1 MPCQGSQRRAWLR
14 LVPEPERVLP
24 VPVAALRDGRT
35 EPAPESVR
43 RERERLEA
51 VILHGSAREWLR
63 CLSDAASL
71 AQRPVPAELRPAAL
85 TVAEV
90 VRDHHR
96 LLQGLSPWL
105 SRRTRRER
113 LALEQRVRVLRA
125 ELDAA

>member
-1 MPCQGSQRRAWLR
+1 LR

-24 VPVAALRDGRT
+24 EPVASLREGRAV
-35 EPAPESVR
+35 PAPDSVR
-43 RERERLEA
+43 REHERIES
-51 VILHGSAREWLR
+51 VILHGSARDWLR
-63 CLSDAASL
+63 YLSEAAQL
-71 AQRPVPAELRPAAL
+71 AQRPVPRELAPAAL

-105 SRRTRRER
+105 SMRTTRER
-113 LALEQRVRVLRA
+113 VALEARVRDLRA